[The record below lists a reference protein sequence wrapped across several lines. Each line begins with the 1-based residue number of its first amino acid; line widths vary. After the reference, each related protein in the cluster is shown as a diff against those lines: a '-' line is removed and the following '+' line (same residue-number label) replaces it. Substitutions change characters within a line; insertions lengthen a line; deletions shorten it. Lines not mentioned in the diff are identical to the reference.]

1 MIPTLF
7 GLLTIVVGVWLLLR
21 GTPLQ
26 MLCAMLVMGLFES
39 SAAIILPSLSGSSI
53 PPPRFA
59 LVFLLLATL
68 QHIQTRSSLLR
79 EAIGANLALV
89 VFSIYGFIS
98 SLILPRIFAGQINVV
113 PMRAGGLRH
122 LTDTFPLAF
131 SAQNI
136 TTGFYLVG
144 TGLTAICAY
153 IACRLSSDTSPIVR
167 TSVGITVFHAITGI
181 ISVALAGTAWESVV
195 DFVRN
200 GSYSQLN
207 QATDGY
213 VRIAGF
219 MAEPSNYS
227 RFGVTWLILS
237 FELWLR
243 KVSPR
248 WTGLA
253 AILMAGVLTL
263 STSSSAYI
271 GLAGYTVLLMA
282 RFTTLPSYLKADRI
296 APIVFAVSLGVI
308 VMLAL
313 ILFYT
318 PVATAFTSMVEQMT
332 VNKSNSSSG
341 QQRMF
346 WAMQG
351 IDAFTFSAG
360 LGIGAGSFRSSSLF
374 MAILGSMGVIGV
386 ASFLAACA
394 TLFLPCKPQKDKTR
408 QAISEAMAWAAIA
421 GLIPSMVMLGAPD
434 PGMEFAAF
442 AGISLALRKPAL
454 ALIDPSARKR
464 SGRTRPAPPVTGRA
478 IPQSGGWR
486 RSAR

>member
-1 MIPTLF
+1 MIPTVF
-7 GLLTIVVGVWLLLR
+7 GLSTLLIGVWVLLR

-26 MLCAMLVMGLFES
+26 MLCAMLAMGLFES
-39 SAAIILPSLSGSSI
+39 SAAFILPALSGSSI
-53 PPPRFA
+53 PPARFA
-59 LVFLLLATL
+59 LVFLLLSTL
-68 QHIQTRSSLLR
+68 QNIQTRSGLLR

-89 VFSIYGFIS
+89 AFALYGFIS
-98 SLILPRIFAGQINVV
+98 AFILPNIFAGQINVV

-122 LTDTFPLAF
+122 LTDTYPLFF

-136 TTGFYLVG
+136 TTAFYMLG
-144 TGLTAICAY
+144 TGLTAVCAY
-153 IACRLSSDTSPIVR
+153 IACRLSSDISPIVK
-167 TSVGITVFHAITGI
+167 VCIGITLFHAITGI
-181 ISVALAGTAWESVV
+181 MGAVLKGTPWDLVV

-200 GSYSQLN
+200 GSYSQLD

-213 VRIAGF
+213 VRISGF
-219 MAEPSNYS
+219 QAEPSNYS

-243 KVSPR
+243 NISPK
-248 WTGLA
+248 WTGLS
-253 AILMAGVLTL
+253 AILMAGVLIM

-271 GLAGYTVLLMA
+271 GILGYAAVLTA
-282 RFTTLPSYLKADRI
+282 RFVTLPSYLKADRLFPI
-296 APIVFAVSLGVI
+296 AMGIVIGIILI
-308 VMLAL
+308 LAL
-313 ILFYT
+313 VLFYA
-318 PVATAFTSMVEQMT
+318 PAAKAFANMVEQMT

-351 IDAFTFSAG
+351 INAFTFSAG

-386 ASFLAACA
+386 VTFLASCA
-394 TLFLPCKPQKDKTR
+394 SLFIPAKRQEDRTR
-408 QAISEAMAWAAIA
+408 QAISDATAWAAIA
-421 GLIPSMVMLGAPD
+421 GLIPAMVMLGAPD

-454 ALIDPSARKR
+454 AVLGLGRKKR
-464 SGRTRPAPPVTGRA
+464 QPPASLPPAAKGQA
-478 IPQSGGWR
+478 IPQPGGWR